1 MIKRLFLLFP
11 VIGSVFLLTGC
22 AFNPAALIQ
31 QKMGEKTTEKLI
43 ESQTGGKV
51 DINSEEGKVT
61 IKGKEGEEVIIGG
74 GQLPSN
80 FPKDVPIY
88 PGAKPAG
95 SWTSTTGDEKGVL
108 VTLETND
115 GKNKV
120 VSFYSAEL
128 PKNGWTIETTTTT
141 DEGVMYIIKKN
152 TRTGWV
158 TITAEK
164 NSKTTIGLVVS
175 DEKELPDSSGA
186 SGGSSLMPASG
197 NSK

>member
-1 MIKRLFLLFP
+1 MNKRFVLFVFPALF
-11 VIGSVFLLTGC
+11 ISGC
-22 AFNPAALIQ
+22 VFNPAISLQ
-31 QKMGEKTTEKLI
+31 QKTTGKVTEKTI
-43 ESQTGGKV
+43 ENQTGGKT
-51 DINSEEGKVT
+51 DINS
-61 IKGKEGEEVIIGG
+61 KE

-95 SWTSTTGDEKGVL
+95 SWTSTTKDERGVL

-128 PKNGWTIETTTTT
+128 PKNGWTIETTTNT

-164 NSKTTIGLVVS
+164 NGKTTIGIVVGDQQGES
-175 DEKELPDSSGA
+175 NNQNA
-186 SGGSSLMPASG
+186 GSSSSPVPEPSV
-197 NSK
+197 SQ

>member
-1 MIKRLFLLFP
+1 MFKRFMPIVIIGGSAILL
-11 VIGSVFLLTGC
+11 SGC
-22 AFNPAALIQ
+22 AFNPVTSLQ
-31 QKMGEKTTEKLI
+31 QK
-43 ESQTGGKV
+43 S
-51 DINSEEGKVT
+51 
-61 IKGKEGEEVIIGG
+61 GEEIVIGE
-74 GQLPSN
+74 GQLPAN
-80 FPKDVPIY
+80 FPKDIPIY

-95 SWTSTTGDEKGVL
+95 SWTSITKDEKGVL

-128 PKNGWTIETTTTT
+128 PKNGWTIETTTNT

-164 NSKTTIGLVVS
+164 NGKTTIGIVVGDQQGVS
-175 DEKELPDSSGA
+175 NNSTASS
-186 SGGSSLMPASG
+186 SPSLKPEPSV
-197 NSK
+197 SQ